1 MAAILFGSIST
12 LADTSELQRRAFNEA
27 FAAYGLDWTWS
38 RDEYIAMLDA
48 SGGSRRI
55 AAYAAARGDD
65 VDAAELHNTKSR
77 IFQEL
82 LGVTTLSPRP
92 GVLDTIRAAQGH
104 AIKLGFV
111 TTTAPENVAAL
122 LAALHPHITAE
133 TFDIIV
139 DSNCVRHPKPDP
151 AAYVLALN
159 GLDEKEDS
167 AVAVE
172 DNAAGV
178 KAATA
183 AGIVCVAFPNENTAI
198 HDFSFAAEMVRTLEP
213 KRVLSHLNM

>member
-65 VDAAELHNTKSR
+65 VDAAELHDTKSR

-82 LGVTTLSPRP
+82 LGVTTPSLRP
-92 GVLDTIRAAQGH
+92 GVLDTIRTAKEH

-122 LAALHPHITAE
+122 LAALHPLITAE
-133 TFDIIV
+133 TFDMIV
-139 DSNCVRHPKPDP
+139 DSNCVRRPKPDP

-159 GLDEKEDS
+159 GLGEKEDS
-167 AVAVE
+167 AVAIE

-183 AGIVCVAFPNENTAI
+183 AGIVCLAFPNENTAI
-198 HDFSFAAEMVRTLEP
+198 HDFSFAAELLRTLEP
-213 KRVLSHLNM
+213 KHVLSHLNM